1 LFNQLIQINVYHA
14 SIYSSPAHGKTFKTG
29 SQLNNSMEDSNRYAV
44 KAPSRGG
51 ARENAGR
58 PAGSTHK
65 VTAKLILER
74 AESIV
79 GKPLVDSLLEG
90 YRDTIVEGDRKHRV
104 IYEKILIDKVATTLF
119 DVEVTES
126 EDAITAK
133 REAFAA
139 ALAQIATEIQNNDN
153 TK

>member
-1 LFNQLIQINVYHA
+1 
-14 SIYSSPAHGKTFKTG
+14 
-29 SQLNNSMEDSNRYAV
+29 MEDTSRYAV
-44 KAPSRGG
+44 KSPSRGG

-58 PAGSTHK
+58 PAGSTQK
-65 VTAKLILER
+65 VTARLILER

-90 YRDTIVEGDRKHRV
+90 YRDTIIDGDRKHRV

-126 EDAITAK
+126 ADAIEAK
-133 REAFAA
+133 RAAFAS
-139 ALAQIATEIQNNDN
+139 ALAQIATEVKN
-153 TK
+153 TDTTK

>member
-1 LFNQLIQINVYHA
+1 MDQ
-14 SIYSSPAHGKTFKTG
+14 
-29 SQLNNSMEDSNRYAV
+29 ENRYSV
-44 KAPSRGG
+44 KSPSRGG

-65 VTAKLILER
+65 VTARQILER
-74 AESIV
+74 AEAIV

-90 YRDTIVEGDRKHRV
+90 YRDTILEGDRKHRV
-104 IYEKILIDKVATTLF
+104 IYEKILIDKVATTMF

-126 EDAITAK
+126 EDAIAAK

-139 ALAQIATEIQNNDN
+139 ALAQIATEVRNNQDA
-153 TK
+153 K

>member
-1 LFNQLIQINVYHA
+1 
-14 SIYSSPAHGKTFKTG
+14 
-29 SQLNNSMEDSNRYAV
+29 MEDSNRYAV

>member
-1 LFNQLIQINVYHA
+1 
-14 SIYSSPAHGKTFKTG
+14 
-29 SQLNNSMEDSNRYAV
+29 MEDTSRYSV
-44 KAPSRGG
+44 KSPTRGG

-58 PAGSTHK
+58 PAGSTQK
-65 VTAKLILER
+65 VTARLILER

-90 YRDTIVEGDRKHRV
+90 YRDTILEGDRKHRV

-126 EDAITAK
+126 DDILEAK
-133 REAFAA
+133 RSAFAA
-139 ALAQIATEIQNNDN
+139 ALAAVATEIQNNDN